1 MPDRLKGISRT
12 AGRLPGPPAMPCLTR
27 SEKPRGA

>member
-1 MPDRLKGISRT
+1 MPDRLKVISRT
-12 AGRLPGPPAMPCLTR
+12 AGRLSGPPAMPCLTR